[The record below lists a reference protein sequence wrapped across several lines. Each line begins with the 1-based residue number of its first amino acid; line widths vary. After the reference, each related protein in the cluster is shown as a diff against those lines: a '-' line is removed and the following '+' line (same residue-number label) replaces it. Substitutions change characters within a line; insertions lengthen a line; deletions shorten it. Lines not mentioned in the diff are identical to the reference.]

1 MDYSPSSSSVH
12 GIHQARTLE
21 WVAIPFSGGV
31 FPTQGLNLGLPH
43 GKGILYQLSHQ
54 GSPLYSL
61 LSEKILHCLL
71 CLNILKK
78 SLYSFMGGSGGWIL
92 KWPGNAVVLFGSS
105 SVLVESVFSKDLSSC
120 SKASQHVASCW
131 LGTDANQ
138 GKDGALGSQVAR
150 HSWTW
155 LSLLGTQHC
164 RKELLLG
171 PWDFLFQE
179 LVLSLMPKLAW
190 LCLCWEKWPS

>member
-1 MDYSPSSSSVH
+1 MRIKSGNSSGWFQREYLFLNCSLFSHVQLFCDPMDCSPSSSSVH
-12 GIHQARTLE
+12 GIPPGKNTGVGCHSLFQ
-21 WVAIPFSGGV
+21 GGWV

-43 GKGILYQLSHQ
+43 GKEILYQLSHQ

-105 SVLVESVFSKDLSSC
+105 PFVLVESVFSKELSAC
-120 SKASQHVASCW
+120 SKASWHVAWCW

-138 GKDGALGSQVAR
+138 GKDGALGSQVAG
-150 HSWTW
+150 HSWT
-155 LSLLGTQHC
+155 
-164 RKELLLG
+164 
-171 PWDFLFQE
+171 
-179 LVLSLMPKLAW
+179 
-190 LCLCWEKWPS
+190 

>member
-1 MDYSPSSSSVH
+1 MSDSFVTQWTVA
-12 GIHQARTLE
+12 HQAPLSMGFPGQEHWSRL
-21 WVAIPFSGGV
+21 PFPFPGGWV

-43 GKGILYQLSHQ
+43 GKEILYQLSHQ
-54 GSPLYSL
+54 ASPLYSL

-105 SVLVESVFSKDLSSC
+105 PFVLVESVFSEELSAC
-120 SKASQHVASCW
+120 SKASWHVAWCW

-138 GKDGALGSQVAR
+138 GKDGALGSQVAG
-150 HSWTW
+150 HSWT
-155 LSLLGTQHC
+155 
-164 RKELLLG
+164 
-171 PWDFLFQE
+171 
-179 LVLSLMPKLAW
+179 
-190 LCLCWEKWPS
+190 